1 MSFASAAGMD
11 ATAVLRDLAVAPGYD
26 EMARQHRA
34 VRLEVVE
41 LRGMIDSCCATQRTD
56 AYLSMLA
63 VLVGRLRER
72 LATHFELEQA
82 DHLERL
88 ARNRPDLVG
97 EIERFQCEHSAFLT
111 QATQLSELLRAPAAP
126 PDTVARTM
134 RWLDELRLH
143 ETAEEQFVASLKG

>member
-1 MSFASAAGMD
+1 MVASAVG
-11 ATAVLRDLAVAPGYD
+11 RDLAVAPGYD

-56 AYLSMLA
+56 AYMSMLA

-88 ARNRPDLVG
+88 ARNRPELAAD
-97 EIERFQCEHSAFLT
+97 IERFQQEHAAFLT
-111 QATQLSELLRAPAAP
+111 QASQLSELLRTAAAP

-134 RWLDELRLH
+134 RWLDDLRRH
-143 ETAEEQFVASLKG
+143 ESAEEQFVESLRA

>member
-1 MSFASAAGMD
+1 MD
-11 ATAVLRDLAVAPGYD
+11 ATAADRHLAVAPGYD

-72 LATHFELEQA
+72 LAMHFELEQA

-88 ARNRPDLVG
+88 ARNRPELAAD
-97 EIERFQCEHSAFLT
+97 IQRFQREHREFLS
-111 QATQLSELLRAPAAP
+111 QAAMLADLLRAPAAP

-134 RWLDELRLH
+134 RWLDDLRLH
-143 ETAEEQFVASLKG
+143 ESAEEQFVASLRT

>member
-1 MSFASAAGMD
+1 MD
-11 ATAVLRDLAVAPGYD
+11 ATAVDRGLAVAPGYD

-41 LRGMIDSCCATQRTD
+41 LRAMIDSCCATQRTD

-82 DHLERL
+82 DHLDRL
-88 ARNRPDLVG
+88 ARNRPELAAD
-97 EIERFQCEHSAFLT
+97 IQRFQREHGDFLA
-111 QATQLSELLRAPAAP
+111 QASRLSELLRAPAAP

-143 ETAEEQFVASLKG
+143 ETAEEQFVASLKA